1 MGANLPFHR
10 GVMYRMFRHLLLIVV
25 ALGVA
30 GCKYV
35 PKLDQV
41 LPDKRSEYKKSTT
54 LPDLEVPPDLSTEA
68 IHDKMAVPDEGSAT
82 FSSYQE
88 RIAARKKQREAA
100 GGVQNAV
107 TALSGEKVVIV
118 EGDVPAVWEK
128 LHAFWKAQGYALDLD
143 DQEYGVQ
150 ETEWR
155 EDKSSLTRDRFKVF
169 AEAGEK
175 AGTTTLYVSHEGEE
189 QKPDG
194 EKLTWQPRERDEALE
209 GRMVA
214 DIKKALGAEAAEM
227 AAGAAAAPAP
237 AAPEA
242 AAASTASAGGKQWHN
257 PDASTEPVRES
268 AAAPVAGDQPAAA
281 PASEVKPG
289 VISAMN
295 PRAAIVDSG
304 GGRMLLALQEEFA
317 DAWNSTGNA
326 LSRAGV
332 TVDDMDKPRGIYH
345 VRYAMPEPPEKKGM
359 LSKLKFWDKGPK
371 EQQFQISLTGVGKK
385 TEIVVLDATGKWDT
399 SDGAN
404 KILNLLQDEL
414 NKST

>member
-1 MGANLPFHR
+1 MLH
-10 GVMYRMFRHLLLIVV
+10 MFRYLLLIAVTLSVV
-25 ALGVA
+25 

-41 LPDKRSEYKKSTT
+41 LPDKRSEYKKSST

-82 FSSYQE
+82 FSTYQE
-88 RIAARKKQREAA
+88 RVAARKKQREAG
-100 GGVQNAV
+100 GGVENAV
-107 TALSGEKVVIV
+107 TALSGEQVIV
-118 EGDVPAVWEK
+118 AEGDVPTVWEK
-128 LHAFWKAQGYALDLD
+128 LHAFWKEKGYALNLD

-155 EDKSSLTRDRFKVF
+155 EDKTNLTRDRFKVF
-169 AEAGEK
+169 VEAGEK
-175 AGTTTLYVSHEGEE
+175 AGTTTLYFSHEGEE

-194 EKLTWQPRERDEALE
+194 EKLAWQPRGRDESLE

-214 DIKKALGAEAAEM
+214 EIKRSLGIETNELVASRTDADAAPTPAAPAASSA
-227 AAGAAAAPAP
+227 AAGDDGKTWRNPDAAAAASDHEAGTA

-242 AAASTASAGGKQWHN
+242 APQTGA
-257 PDASTEPVRES
+257 
-268 AAAPVAGDQPAAA
+268 
-281 PASEVKPG
+281 
-289 VISAMN
+289 ISAMN
-295 PRAAIVDSG
+295 PRAAIVNNG

-317 DAWNSTGNA
+317 DAWTSTGTA

-332 TVDDMDKPRGIYH
+332 TVDEMDKPRGIYH
-345 VRYAMPEPPEKKGM
+345 VRYASPEPHEKKGM

-385 TEIVVLDATGKWDT
+385 TEIVVLDNTGKWDV
-399 SDGAN
+399 SDGAY
-404 KILNLLQDEL
+404 KILNLLQTEL